1 MYPNPQDAVPLPPH
15 PDVEQYRKRAK
26 ELVKAC
32 REGGNALSAWAAR
45 WIEALNALHPDLPD
59 FTLRDTER
67 RTGQIT
73 DFARARLGAECALS
87 QAQFVIARAHGFA
100 SWTKLVQ
107 HIEALAGADPRR
119 SAFERAAEAIVN
131 GDLPALERLLAEH
144 PGLVRE
150 RSTRDHNSTLLHYA
164 SANGVESYRQRTP
177 PNILAIVRA
186 LLDAGAEVDAE
197 ADVYG
202 GNSTTLALAVTS
214 SHPRAAGLQIPL
226 ADLLIER
233 GARIDP
239 GIVKYCL
246 ANGCPEAAAHLA
258 GRGAPVVGLED
269 AAGIG
274 RLDLVRAQFEPPRTV
289 SPADAA
295 AALVMAAW
303 YDQRD
308 AVALLLDLGVDVAG
322 RRAHEGNTALHVASY
337 SGYPALVRLLLERG
351 APVEVTDYVYG
362 TPPVVWALHA
372 WLAENRR
379 NADDYKAVLRLLVE
393 AGAEVKRKWID
404 DARIRADPALFAAL
418 ERRAVPD

>member
-32 REGGNALSAWAAR
+32 REGGQAIRAWAAR
-45 WIEALNALHPDLPD
+45 WIEALNALHTDLPD

-67 RTGQIT
+67 RTGQIA
-73 DFARARLGAECALS
+73 DFARERLGAECALS

-100 SWTKLVQ
+100 SWAKLVH
-107 HIEALAGADPRR
+107 HIEALAGTDPRR
-119 SAFERAAEAIVN
+119 SAFERAAEAIVS
-131 GDLPALERLLAEH
+131 GDLPALERLLAED

-164 SANGVESYRQRTP
+164 SANGVESYRQKTP
-177 PNILAIVRA
+177 PNILAIVRT

-202 GNSTTLALAVTS
+202 TGSTTLALTVTS

-226 ADLLIER
+226 AELLIER
-233 GARIDP
+233 GARIHPD
-239 GIVKYCL
+239 IVQYCL

-258 GRGAPVVGLED
+258 TKGAPVGFEA

-274 RLDLVRAQFEPPRTV
+274 RIDLLQKYFEPGRAV
-289 SPADAA
+289 SPDDAVK
-295 AALVMAAW
+295 ALTTAAW
-303 YDQRD
+303 YDQRE
-308 AVALLLDLGVDVAG
+308 AIAFLLDHGVDPASS
-322 RRAHEGNTALHVASY
+322 RLHEGNTALHIASY
-337 SGYPALVRLLLERG
+337 SGYPVLVQLLLARG
-351 APVEVTDYVYG
+351 APVNVIDNVYR

-372 WLAENRR
+372 WLAENRS
-379 NADDYKAVLRLLVE
+379 NAEDYKAVLGLLAD
-393 AGAEVKRKWID
+393 AGAEVKRSWIED
-404 DARIRADPALFAAL
+404 ERIRADAALHSAL
-418 ERRAVPD
+418 ERRVVPD